1 MKRRAY
7 WVQNSYVFTHYFSSY
22 WITFWEEPQ
31 IEHCRNTSL
40 FLILEQSFSS
50 WTYMQC
56 LIEIKVWYLKN
67 WVFTCLTCCPYESD
81 WTYADEVV
89 DLVHTCA
96 SILTRV
102 WGALIN
108 FYQNTQK
115 NNKYDV
121 IWFFFFF
128 FGGAAEF
135 SRLWISSAQNCAFMC
150 VSLPIF
156 NFFTSLLIRVSSA
169 MIMYDRRT
177 LLDIGQRYTN
187 LIQNTLS
194 TDPAWPLEILRST
207 ELNNDHLNNRR
218 RRRKHRGRRAGI
230 RNRLRKRAYSPPLP
244 SILLCSAHLEHLSII
259 CRPFYLPREFTSIL
273 VSAVY
278 IPPQADTS
286 VALSNLHDE
295 ISGYVNKHPDAA
307 CIITGDFNK
316 ANLKKVLP
324 NFHQHISC
332 PTRVLNTLD
341 HCYTPLNNAYK
352 AHSLPAFGKS
362 DHVAIFLTPEYK
374 QRIAREPPVEREVT
388 RWSPHSEAML
398 QASLDDVDWDMF
410 RASSS
415 DVSEFTDVAVSFV
428 NTLTEQ
434 ATETVTIRTFTNQKP
449 WVDRSIRD
457 AVNHRTAAYN
467 AGLLSGNMS
476 EYKASCYALRRAI
489 RAAKRRYSEKIES
502 HFQLNDSRRMWQGLK
517 TICSSGNKSPAEVR
531 ADPLLAEE
539 LNTFFGRFDCNGG
552 ANLPNSPSGSCRQ
565 SSDDHVITFSEDDV
579 RRELRRVN
587 IRKAAGPDGITGR
600 VLRSCADQLAGLF
613 TSIFNESLATS
624 VVPTSFKKSVIIPV
638 PKNSKPSC
646 LNDYRP
652 VALTSTVMKVFE
664 RLLNK
669 HICSSIPATLD
680 PLQFAYRPNRSTDDA
695 ISQVLHSSLTHIDSK
710 NGNYVRLLFIDYSSA
725 FNTIVPTKLTVKL
738 SELGLNTSLCDWIQ
752 DFLTARPQVVKVGQ
766 FTSNSITLN
775 IGAPQGCV
783 LSPLLY
789 SLYTHDCVSSH
800 SSTSIVKFADDT
812 VVLGLI
818 NNDDEAAYLD
828 EVERLTSWCQD
839 NCLSLNVSKT
849 KELIVDFRKR
859 QQQPYTPL
867 MISGTPVERVSS
879 FKYLGVNI
887 SEDLTWTTHIQTQ
900 VKKARQRLYHL
911 RQLRKFRV
919 SPAILKT
926 FYSGAIESVLT
937 QCISVWY
944 NNATNQDCKALQ
956 RVVRLAER
964 ISGSALPSL
973 QHIYLKR
980 CRSRAVKIKD
990 STHPGNHLFSLL
1002 PSGRRFR
1009 SMMAKTERLRK
1020 SFFPQAIRL
1029 LNTNSVS

>member
-1 MKRRAY
+1 M
-7 WVQNSYVFTHYFSSY
+7 
-22 WITFWEEPQ
+22 
-31 IEHCRNTSL
+31 
-40 FLILEQSFSS
+40 
-50 WTYMQC
+50 
-56 LIEIKVWYLKN
+56 
-67 WVFTCLTCCPYESD
+67 
-81 WTYADEVV
+81 
-89 DLVHTCA
+89 
-96 SILTRV
+96 
-102 WGALIN
+102 
-108 FYQNTQK
+108 
-115 NNKYDV
+115 
-121 IWFFFFF
+121 
-128 FGGAAEF
+128 
-135 SRLWISSAQNCAFMC
+135 
-150 VSLPIF
+150 
-156 NFFTSLLIRVSSA
+156 
-169 MIMYDRRT
+169 
-177 LLDIGQRYTN
+177 
-187 LIQNTLS
+187 
-194 TDPAWPLEILRST
+194 
-207 ELNNDHLNNRR
+207 
-218 RRRKHRGRRAGI
+218 
-230 RNRLRKRAYSPPLP
+230 
-244 SILLCSAHLEHLSII
+244 
-259 CRPFYLPREFTSIL
+259 
-273 VSAVY
+273 
-278 IPPQADTS
+278 
-286 VALSNLHDE
+286 
-295 ISGYVNKHPDAA
+295 
-307 CIITGDFNK
+307 
-316 ANLKKVLP
+316 
-324 NFHQHISC
+324 
-332 PTRVLNTLD
+332 
-341 HCYTPLNNAYK
+341 
-352 AHSLPAFGKS
+352 
-362 DHVAIFLTPEYK
+362 
-374 QRIAREPPVEREVT
+374 
-388 RWSPHSEAML
+388 
-398 QASLDDVDWDMF
+398 
-410 RASSS
+410 
-415 DVSEFTDVAVSFV
+415 
-428 NTLTEQ
+428 
-434 ATETVTIRTFTNQKP
+434 
-449 WVDRSIRD
+449 
-457 AVNHRTAAYN
+457 
-467 AGLLSGNMS
+467 GLL
-476 EYKASCYALRRAI
+476 AC
-489 RAAKRRYSEKIES
+489 
-502 HFQLNDSRRMWQGLK
+502 
-517 TICSSGNKSPAEVR
+517 
-531 ADPLLAEE
+531 
-539 LNTFFGRFDCNGG
+539 
-552 ANLPNSPSGSCRQ
+552 
-565 SSDDHVITFSEDDV
+565 
-579 RRELRRVN
+579 
-587 IRKAAGPDGITGR
+587 

-664 RLLNK
+664 RLLKK

-725 FNTIVPTKLTVKL
+725 FNTIVPTKLAVKL
-738 SELGLNTSLCDWIQ
+738 SDLGLNTSLCDWIQ

-789 SLYTHDCVSSH
+789 SLYTHDCMASH

-818 NNDDEAAYLD
+818 NNDDETAYLD

-973 QHIYLKR
+973 QDIYLKR
-980 CRSRAVKIKD
+980 CRSRAAKILKD
-990 STHPGNHLFSLL
+990 STHPGNHLFCLL

-1009 SMMAKTERLRK
+1009 SMMARTERLRK

-1029 LNTNSVS
+1029 LNSNSAS